1 MSAEPPP
8 EQLQTEQEALA
19 SNARIKRALRWSS
32 AFYTPLVA
40 LLLWAVDAPY
50 WLALTAVFVLIE
62 LVAYPVLVNSL
73 DRSTEKQI
81 AEIRER
87 DGLSS

>member
-1 MSAEPPP
+1 MSADPSTGQPR
-8 EQLQTEQEALA
+8 TEEEALA

-32 AFYTPLVA
+32 VFYTPVVA

-62 LVAYPVLVNSL
+62 LVSYPVLVKSL
-73 DRSTEKQI
+73 DRSTEKQLL
-81 AEIRER
+81 AIREDR
-87 DGLSS
+87 DGF